1 MFNSTVTAV
10 AVAQDPKFYSVEDL
24 KTIVAEAKDAARKA
38 AQTFINDELDGEDRF
53 ACGFAWVSIHG
64 VKGNTKLGKNLK
76 AAGVEQAWDRSF
88 QIWNPAEV
96 GFQNIDC
103 KEVGARAAAEVFK
116 RYGFTAYA
124 GSRLD

>member
-24 KTIVAEAKDAARKA
+24 KTIVQEAKDAARKA
-38 AQTFINDELDGEDRF
+38 AQTFIDDELDGEDRF

>member
-10 AVAQDPKFYSVEDL
+10 AVAQDPKIYSVEDL

>member
-10 AVAQDPKFYSVEDL
+10 TVAQDPKFYSVEDL

>member
-124 GSRLD
+124 GARLD